1 MNMVSKVLIIGAGIG
16 QVPLCRLIKQRGLF
30 LIVVT
35 IPGDYPCIA
44 LADKVY
50 YIDIYDREEIVRVAR
65 EENVN
70 AVISDQNDL
79 MMPTVAYVA
88 ERLGLPG
95 NTFVQINSYCNK
107 NIFREN
113 CDKLSIPS
121 PKHCKVHQRE
131 IPADFTNIP
140 FPWVVKP
147 EDSQSSIG
155 VAKVDNEDEYFEAL
169 TFALLK
175 SKNKTAIVEEF
186 FEGHEVVVE
195 GFIYNGNYY
204 NLGIADRKYFK
215 LDRMF
220 IPSQTIFPSVISTEL
235 KNRLIDY
242 EQVYTS
248 YIHPN
253 FAIVHSE
260 YLIIERTGE
269 VRVVESAL
277 RGGGVYIS
285 SHLVPLFTGININD
299 ILIDC
304 ALGKKIDIQILCSRN
319 IKKAAA
325 YICFYLPE
333 GIVKTVSGL
342 EKIKQFPFVHQ
353 CDVSVE
359 VGDEVKEMTYKGQR
373 LGPVIISGEN
383 LMDIEE
389 KICTIQ
395 EILEIKVQGKKGGLF
410 GIVWD

>member
-113 CDKLSIPS
+113 CDNLSIPS

-260 YLIIERTGE
+260 YLINERTGE